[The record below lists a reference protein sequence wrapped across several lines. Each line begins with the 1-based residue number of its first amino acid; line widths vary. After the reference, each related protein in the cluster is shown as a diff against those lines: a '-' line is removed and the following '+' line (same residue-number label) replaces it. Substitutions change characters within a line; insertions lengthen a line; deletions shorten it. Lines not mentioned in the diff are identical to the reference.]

1 MENNEQQNMTTVED
15 AARALE
21 AALSEQQGG
30 TQQQSGAEQA
40 EAAQAGAVMQEGAAS
55 PAEQAAPDESEQL
68 RSAIEQSRSII
79 QQNEQLQQQNNQLQQ
94 QMHDM
99 YELIQEMNTANRAE
113 ALSEAME
120 DNTPAMPMLDVE
132 GMAFMSPE
140 EVQQKQAEYAQAMQ
154 EYMRSSIIGSPEISG
169 LIDYAEQAKAE
180 RERESVLAELE
191 GMPLTKDIR
200 SYIPQ
205 MQNIIQNNPYLA
217 STDMSE
223 ADRLLNAYAIARG
236 ANAIN
241 TPPPEAHEPTVD
253 ELMQYYN
260 SNDDFRK
267 AVEQARLAELKDSSK
282 APAFAPS
289 DGAANVALNVQK
301 QPERVEN
308 IGDMLFKKL
317 RRN

>member
-1 MENNEQQNMTTVED
+1 MENNEQQNMTVED

-30 TQQQSGAEQA
+30 TQQQP
-40 EAAQAGAVMQEGAAS
+40 GAVQPEDAQPGAVPTEGAVN
-55 PAEQAAPDESEQL
+55 PAGQAAPDESEQL

-113 ALSEAME
+113 AVSEAME
-120 DNTPAMPMLDVE
+120 DNTPAMPILDIDA
-132 GMAFMSPE
+132 MSFMSPE
-140 EVQQKQAEYAQAMQ
+140 EVQQKQTEYAQAMQ
-154 EYMRSSIIGSPEISG
+154 EYIIGSPEISG
-169 LIDYAEQAKAE
+169 LIDYAEKAKTE

-205 MQNIIQNNPYLA
+205 MQNIIKNNPYLA
-217 STDMSE
+217 NKDMTE

-241 TPPPEAHEPTVD
+241 TPPPEVHEPTVE
-253 ELMQYYN
+253 ELMQHYN
-260 SNDDFRK
+260 SNDDFKR
-267 AVEQARLAELKDSSK
+267 AVEQARLAELKDSNK